1 MCANAPR
8 NGDGALVD
16 SQQALKEPPFQSFSH
31 HTKKAPTLF
40 ILQQWRR
47 AHRLESTA
55 GLCHGLLLLDPA
67 TRARRH
73 QRIAADAT
81 IRDPRRVRLD
91 PDRDRLR
98 RLLVAMDAI
107 GVLAET
113 GAVSAVGTLD
123 RLARALWR
131 RAQRFASYVN

>member
-1 MCANAPR
+1 MELWWIR
-8 NGDGALVD
+8 RKL
-16 SQQALKEPPFQSFSH
+16 SKTTPFFDLSH
-31 HTKKAPTLF
+31 HTAAPTRF

-47 AHRLESTA
+47 AHHLESTA
-55 GLCHGLLLLDPA
+55 GPCHGLLPDLT

-107 GVLAET
+107 GALAET
-113 GAVSAVGTLD
+113 GAVIAVGILD
-123 RLARALWR
+123 RPARVLWR
-131 RAQRFASYVN
+131 RAQRYEGYVNRE